1 MAVQV
6 NRSDAQAEI
15 RGLIDDWASAARA
28 KDLDAIF
35 AHYASDI
42 LAFDAIAQLQFK
54 GTEAYRK
61 HWEAC
66 MAMCPG
72 QMIFE
77 VHDLTIT
84 ARDDVAF
91 CHYLSRCGGTGPDG
105 EEKVGW
111 MRATAGLRQRGGRW
125 LIVHEHFSAPFD
137 PSSGKALLDLEP

>member
-1 MAVQV
+1 MALQMT
-6 NRSDAQAEI
+6 RSDDEAQI
-15 RGLIDDWASAARA
+15 RALIDDWASAARA

-35 AHYASDI
+35 AHYALDI
-42 LAFDAIAQLQFK
+42 VAFDAIAQLQFK
-54 GTEAYRK
+54 GTQAYRQ

-72 QMIFE
+72 QMIFD

-91 CHYLSRCGGTGPDG
+91 CHYLSRCGATAEDG
-105 EEKVGW
+105 GEKVGW
-111 MRATAGLRQRGGRW
+111 MRATAGLHKRGAKW

-137 PSSGKALLDLEP
+137 PASGKALLELEP